1 MLAVKPLLRS
11 KAMPLTDGP
20 FLPDCVCATL
30 RQSSRALTQLY
41 DAALRPV
48 GLTAMQ
54 FQLLLTLQKAGP
66 VTVKA
71 LAVALTIDQTTLTRS
86 LALLE
91 KNKWIVAHPQPDRRL
106 RAFALS
112 RSGTALLER
121 ALPHWTRV
129 QQEVLRHL
137 DSETWAKTRAQF
149 LDLIAFATAD
159 GGPH

>member
-1 MLAVKPLLRS
+1 MSLP
-11 KAMPLTDGP
+11 DGP
-20 FLPDCVCATL
+20 FLPDCVCATM
-30 RQSSRALTQLY
+30 RQCSRALTQLY

-121 ALPHWTRV
+121 ALPIWTGV
-129 QQEVLRHL
+129 QQEVLGHL
-137 DSETWAKTRAQF
+137 DSDAWASTRAQF
-149 LDLIAFATAD
+149 QVLITFATAHSA
-159 GGPH
+159 PH